1 MTRFLIP
8 YGPPDGLA
16 DLEELGLMPAHEL
29 ETEQPVQK
37 GRCFVNDTQRGIR
50 SGIWQATPYSL
61 KRKVRVATEFAV
73 LLEGAFTIVSDDGVP
88 TTVEA
93 GDACVLLRGLGYKWT
108 QSENVRKYYMS
119 FSLPTDGNCDAP
131 RLQRVTRKELREGE
145 VDFFVSGEQRV
156 RIHTDRQSGAEG
168 DVLSF
173 AACQFVMVL
182 EGKIDV
188 EDCAQQV
195 HRIEAGAAFYIPVET
210 TFRSLSAFGIR
221 SINCTL
227 C

>member
-1 MTRFLIP
+1 
-8 YGPPDGLA
+8 
-16 DLEELGLMPAHEL
+16 MPTQEL
-29 ETEQPVQK
+29 ETEQPTQK

-61 KRKVRVATEFAV
+61 KRKVRVATELAV
-73 LLEGAFTIVSDDGVP
+73 LLDGTITIVSDEGVP
-88 TTVEA
+88 TTVKA
-93 GDACVLLRGLGYKWT
+93 GDAYVLPRGLGYKWI
-108 QSENVRKYYMS
+108 QQANVRKYYVS
-119 FSLPTDGNCDAP
+119 FTLPKAKSCDPP
-131 RLQRVTRKELREGE
+131 RLQHVTRQKLLDGG
-145 VDFFVSGEQRV
+145 VDFFVSAERHV
-156 RIHTDRQSGAEG
+156 RIHTDQRAGLEG

-195 HRIEAGAAFYIPVET
+195 HRIEAGAAFYIPAET
-210 TFRSLSAFGIR
+210 TLRSLSAFDIR